1 MTLHRYPMLAIL
13 LHWLIALLLIGSF
26 TMGLR
31 MVGMDFSPGKINTYA
46 YHKWL
51 GVTIFGLVVVRFFY
65 RQFNP
70 PPALPSGMPTW
81 QKNASFLSHSLL
93 YVLLFVVPVSGW
105 IYSSAAGVPTVPF
118 GQPAL
123 QLPDLFQKDPDLATA
138 LKQVHFVLT
147 RLLLVLIF
155 LHMAAALKHHWWDK
169 DGVMHRMLPKVK
181 FWS

>member
-1 MTLHRYPMLAIL
+1 
-13 LHWLIALLLIGSF
+13 
-26 TMGLR
+26 
-31 MVGMDFSPGKINTYA
+31 
-46 YHKWL
+46 
-51 GVTIFGLVVVRFFY
+51 
-65 RQFNP
+65 
-70 PPALPSGMPTW
+70 
-81 QKNASFLSHSLL
+81 L
-93 YVLLFVVPVSGW
+93 YVLLFVVPLSGW

-123 QLPDLFQKDPDLATA
+123 QLPDLLQKDPDLATA